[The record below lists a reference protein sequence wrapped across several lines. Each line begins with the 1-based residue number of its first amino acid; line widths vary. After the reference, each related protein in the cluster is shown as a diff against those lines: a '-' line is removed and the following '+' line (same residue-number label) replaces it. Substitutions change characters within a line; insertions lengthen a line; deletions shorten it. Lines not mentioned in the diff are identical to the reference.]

1 MENRREPAH
10 YGVGLRVG
18 GAGMIGGLNTLLL
31 GFDLSYRPLP
41 WSAFGLEAELAGV
54 DNGADPGY
62 CIGCMRRGSS
72 WRAFG
77 EFRPFDDYDVCARN
91 RSGILERSART
102 SSAPSGRKNRR
113 SDEAEGAAGAATSI
127 DTVRTRL

>member
-10 YGVGLRVG
+10 YGVELRVG
-18 GAGMIGGLNTLLL
+18 GAGMIGGLNALLL
-31 GFDLSYRPLP
+31 GFDLSYSPLP

-77 EFRPFDDYDVCARN
+77 EIRPFDDYDVFPFARV
-91 RSGILERSART
+91 SAGLYDMDIISKHRLWIGP
-102 SSAPSGRKNRR
+102 AF
-113 SDEAEGAAGAATSI
+113 GAAAGVDLAGLALEIGA
-127 DTVRTRL
+127 VF